1 MKNMDVL
8 AKGIE
13 NVERVKLT
21 KTELRSEELK
31 LKRLQTYLP
40 TLQLK
45 KAMLQAEV
53 SEAQALISALS
64 QQFETTVE
72 RAKGFSVLL
81 SDLRAGDL
89 FASIDIEKVVVKTE
103 NIAGID
109 TPVYEQVIFTASSY
123 ALFDT
128 PLWIDSA
135 VAVLR
140 QLIELREHVRTVKEK
155 KRLLEEE
162 LKAVSIR
169 VNLFEKIMIP
179 RISSTIKRIKIFL
192 GDQQLASIAQAK
204 VAKQKI
210 LGVS

>member
-1 MKNMDVL
+1 MDVL